1 MGTRQLALAIV
12 AASVVLAACSTEAPS
27 ASTSSAAPTI
37 APPST
42 AGGPLPE
49 RVGTTEPARVALS
62 IVKESGALSVFTA
75 AIQAAGMA
83 SAFSTPD
90 PITVFAPT
98 DAAFA
103 ALPNGLGPKLL
114 LPANKEALV
123 KIISYHVITGAL
135 PASKL
140 TTGSQLTLEGSTI
153 TFSSSAKTGVKVND
167 AVVLASDLQAS
178 NGVVHVID
186 KVLIPA
192 DVDVAGL

>member
-1 MGTRQLALAIV
+1 MGTRQLALAIA
-12 AASVVLAACSTEAPS
+12 AASVVLAACSSDAPS
-27 ASTSSAAPTI
+27 ASTPSVAPII

-62 IVKESGALSVFTA
+62 IVQESGALSVLTA
-75 AIQAAGMA
+75 AIQAAGMT
-83 SAFSTPD
+83 SALSATD

-103 ALPNGLGPKLL
+103 SLPNGLGPKLL
-114 LPANKEALV
+114 LPANKAVLV
-123 KIISYHVITGAL
+123 KILSYHVVTGAL

-140 TTGSQLTLEGSTI
+140 TSGSQLTLEGSTV
-153 TFSSSAKTGVKVND
+153 TFSSSAKAGVKVND